1 MIGILDAC
9 GEIYICNHT
18 APAGRAKQWT
28 LEVQSAA
35 CLQSAKVFIPDGEVV
50 IVAASYTGR
59 MGKHAVR

>member
-1 MIGILDAC
+1 MIGILDTC

-18 APAGRAKQWT
+18 APAVSTKQWT

-35 CLQSAKVFIPDGEVV
+35 CLESAKVLIPDGEIV